1 MKILITKH
9 VLAMALTCMLMG
21 NSPLSFAD
29 VAIIVHPSNNAV
41 LSKKDV
47 QRIFL
52 GKLKALPGGGLAIP
66 IDLPQKS
73 EVRGEFNALVINKD
87 MRQVISYWSRLI
99 FTGKGLP
106 PKQVST
112 IEEAKIIVA
121 RNPDAIAYISE
132 AFLDETVK
140 RIVFK

>member
-1 MKILITKH
+1 MKISITKH

-21 NSPLSFAD
+21 NSLLSFAD
-29 VAIIVHPSNNAV
+29 VAIIVHPSNNAA

-52 GKLKALPGGGLAIP
+52 GKLKEFPGGGMAIP

-73 EVRGEFNALVINKD
+73 EVRGELNALVINKD
-87 MRQVISYWSRLI
+87 MRQIKSYWSRLI

-112 IEEAKIIVA
+112 IEEAKKIVA

-140 RIVFK
+140 RIVFN